1 MGREKIALPGW
12 TVKIDEE
19 REKGLRKENR
29 MNLMKKKKER
39 VEGDEKSG
47 RERKRGEGKINTCRG
62 ERRKKIYMKSEIII
76 K

>member
-1 MGREKIALPGW
+1 
-12 TVKIDEE
+12 
-19 REKGLRKENR
+19 
-29 MNLMKKKKER
+29 MKKKKKKKR

-47 RERKRGEGKINTCRG
+47 RERKKREGKINTCRG